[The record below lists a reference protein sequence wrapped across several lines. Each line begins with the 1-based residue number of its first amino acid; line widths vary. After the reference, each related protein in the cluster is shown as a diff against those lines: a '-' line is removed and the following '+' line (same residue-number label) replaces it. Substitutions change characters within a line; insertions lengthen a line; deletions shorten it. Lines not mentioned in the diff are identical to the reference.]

1 MVIPFPSNH
10 KPCVSPLKN
19 DNISS
24 LKSPSVTLPMAN
36 MPSIEEIEE
45 IVEGK
50 ESKIKD
56 IVFDV
61 KSKLEVVILVT
72 PLDKVP

>member
-1 MVIPFPSNH
+1 
-10 KPCVSPLKN
+10 
-19 DNISS
+19 
-24 LKSPSVTLPMAN
+24 MAN